1 MMMGWTGTTL
11 SFQVLEETSTTC
23 ITTTI
28 IKLGPSKWPRY
39 GMFQSRE
46 SRFFFSFFRELSKE
60 VSLAILLFQIES
72 LEAFKLKKLQAV
84 K

>member
-1 MMMGWTGTTL
+1 MMMGWPGTTL
-11 SFQVLEETSTTC
+11 SFQVLEETTTTC
-23 ITTTI
+23 ITTTT

-72 LEAFKLKKLQAV
+72 LWRLSN
-84 K
+84 

>member
-1 MMMGWTGTTL
+1 MMMGWPGTTL
-11 SFQVLEETSTTC
+11 SFQVLEETTTTC

-39 GMFQSRE
+39 GMFQSQDLRVE
-46 SRFFFSFFRELSKE
+46 IFSFFRELSKE

-72 LEAFKLKKLQAV
+72 LWRLSN
-84 K
+84 

>member
-1 MMMGWTGTTL
+1 MMMGWPGMTL
-11 SFQVLEETSTTC
+11 SFQVLEETTSTC

-39 GMFQSRE
+39 GMFHSRE
-46 SRFFFSFFRELSKE
+46 SRFFFPFFRELSKE

-72 LEAFKLKKLQAV
+72 LWMLSN
-84 K
+84 

>member
-1 MMMGWTGTTL
+1 MMMGWPGMTL
-11 SFQVLEETSTTC
+11 SFQVLEETTSTC

-39 GMFQSRE
+39 VMLHSRE
-46 SRFFFSFFRELSKE
+46 SRFFFPFFRELSKE

-72 LEAFKLKKLQAV
+72 LLWRLSN
-84 K
+84 

>member
-1 MMMGWTGTTL
+1 MMMGWPGTTL
-11 SFQVLEETSTTC
+11 SFQVLEETTTTC

-46 SRFFFSFFRELSKE
+46 SRFF
-60 VSLAILLFQIES
+60 LFLES
-72 LEAFKLKKLQAV
+72 
-84 K
+84 